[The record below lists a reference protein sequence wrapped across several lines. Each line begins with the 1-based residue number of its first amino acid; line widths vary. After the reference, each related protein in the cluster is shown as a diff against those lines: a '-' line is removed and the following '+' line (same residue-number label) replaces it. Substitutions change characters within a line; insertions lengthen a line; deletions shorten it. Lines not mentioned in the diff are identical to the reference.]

1 MWSKHKKTTLLL
13 GIVCALL
20 LVVLSAFLV
29 VGLLIPYHNAKNSM
43 NPDGMLTVLTNE
55 DGTLRVEWPEGSNAS
70 GYKLQ
75 ILESDGTALH
85 SDSTT
90 ECFGIVPALP
100 ADRELVVRVTSVHD
114 YDGKTREGME
124 ALEAVIMT
132 PSPKIRDL
140 HWNPDEE
147 RDTVD
152 IDFDMS
158 EGDLCRVYMA
168 VGDEAP
174 VLVEELR
181 EGKLQ
186 LRFGEGEKY
195 AVPTHD
201 QPLHFSFQLERAG
214 DKVLCQGGGAE
225 GFTLTREHL
234 LGTELAVKHTYIGDN
249 TYTFTWNETKGAY
262 YDVRFSE
269 DGGKTWMTMAHIPA
283 NRDRTYTTPSLTAC
297 TDYLVSVVAVGGY
310 SAADGGI
317 AAEAEPIAIHTDEK
331 LLYSTIWPLMDLTV
345 CGDQRARQEL
355 GTAAAGSAWCL
366 LGQEG
371 KYFKIRYQGQDG
383 YINSDYCMINVAE
396 YLGNLCVYDITN
408 SYSSIYLVHEY
419 GIENV
424 SGTVIT
430 GYEDVKVG
438 QEKYLVPL
446 LFPTAQ
452 KLRNAALSAKEQG
465 YKLKIYD
472 SYRPQDATTS
482 IYDQTFAIMRT
493 AVPAQTFTGKTVND
507 LHLLNGDPYQTVVE
521 KEETDEGTVVTTSTM
536 MPYITL
542 MTNNGQYPLSVFLA
556 PYISRH
562 NYGIALDLTLADA
575 DGKELEMQTSM
586 HDLSWYSITKRNND
600 NANTLY
606 KIMYEAG
613 LRNIYSEWWHF
624 QDNDVYERRALQPL
638 KSGVSWECWVADNNG
653 WRYRLKDGS
662 FYANCTRTIDGQS
675 YTFDENGYTGIG

>member
-1 MWSKHKKTTLLL
+1 MWSKQKKTTLLL
-13 GIVCALL
+13 SVLCALL
-20 LVVLSAFLV
+20 LVVLVIFLV
-29 VGLLIPYHNAKNSM
+29 VGLLIPYLNAKNTM
-43 NPDGMLTVLTNE
+43 DPDGILSIHTND
-55 DGTLRVEWPEGSNAS
+55 DGTLRFEWPEGSNAS

-75 ILESDGTALH
+75 VLDSDGTVLY

-90 ECFGIVPALP
+90 ECFGIVPDLP
-100 ADRELVVRVTSVHD
+100 ADRELVVRVTSVRD
-114 YDGKTREGME
+114 YDGRTREGAE
-124 ALEAVIMT
+124 DLEAVITT
-132 PSPKIRDL
+132 PSPRIRNL
-140 HWNPDEE
+140 SWNPDEE
-147 RDTVD
+147 QDTVD

-158 EGDLCRVYMA
+158 DGDLCRVYMA
-168 VGDEAP
+168 AGDEKP

-195 AVPTHD
+195 AVPTYD
-201 QPLHFSFQLERAG
+201 RPLHFSFQLERAG
-214 DKVLCQGGGAE
+214 DKVFCQGGTE

-234 LGTELAVKHTYIGDN
+234 LGTELNVKHTYVGDN

-262 YDVRFSE
+262 YDVRFSK
-269 DGGKTWMTMAHIPA
+269 DGGKTWETMAYIPA
-283 NRDRTYTTPSLTAC
+283 DRDRSYTTPSLTAC
-297 TDYLVSVVAVGGY
+297 TDYIVSVVAVGGY
-310 SAADGGI
+310 SASNGGF
-317 AAEAEPIAIHTDEK
+317 AAEAVPIQIHTDEK

-345 CGDQRARQEL
+345 YGDQRGRQEL
-355 GTAAAGSAWCL
+355 GSVAAGSAWCL

-396 YLGNLCVYDITN
+396 YLGNLCIYDITN

-430 GYEDVKVG
+430 GYEHVKTG
-438 QEKYLVPL
+438 EDAFLVPL

-452 KLRNAALSAKEQG
+452 KLMNAALSAKEQG
-465 YKLKIYD
+465 YRLKIYD
-472 SYRPQDATTS
+472 SFRPQDATYS
-482 IYDQTFAIMRT
+482 IYHQTFDIMRK
-493 AVPAQTFTGKTVND
+493 AVPDQTFTGKTVDD
-507 LHLLNGDPYQTVVE
+507 LYLLRGEPYQTVTV
-521 KEETDEGTVVTTSTM
+521 KEETEEGTVAKTVTM

-542 MTNNGQYPLSVFLA
+542 MTNNGEYPLSVFLA
-556 PYISRH
+556 PNISRH
-562 NYGIALDLTLADA
+562 NLGVALDLTLTDA

-586 HDLSWYSITKRNND
+586 HDLSWYSIARRNND

-606 KIMYEAG
+606 RIMNEAG

-624 QDNDVYERRALQPL
+624 QDNEIYERHAYQPL

-653 WRYRLKDGS
+653 WRYRLADGS
-662 FYANCTRTIDGQS
+662 FFANCTRTIGGQS
-675 YTFDENGYTGIG
+675 YTFDENGYIGIG